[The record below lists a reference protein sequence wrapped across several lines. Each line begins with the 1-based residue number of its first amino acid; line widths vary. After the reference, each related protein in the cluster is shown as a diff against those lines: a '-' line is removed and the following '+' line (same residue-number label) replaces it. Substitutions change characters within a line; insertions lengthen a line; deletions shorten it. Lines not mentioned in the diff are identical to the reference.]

1 MVIRKLLELET
12 DETKKNSKEELSGTK
27 KTERPE
33 GKIAIWG
40 AEPTEPT
47 TEPTE
52 STTEPTER
60 VQSMVQSMGRGDV
73 DVSNTVHAAHSRNA
87 LEIRYDVEGYEG
99 NEGVE
104 GYEGF
109 EGYEGGKGDYEVSPY
124 ENENRCVD
132 ELLCYNSS
140 YSMPYNYND

>member
-12 DETKKNSKEELSGTK
+12 DETKKNSEEELSGTK

-40 AEPTEPT
+40 AEPTEP
-47 TEPTE
+47 
-52 STTEPTER
+52 TTEPTER

-87 LEIRYDVEGYEG
+87 LEIRY
-99 NEGVE
+99 EGVDGYE

-109 EGYEGGKGDYEVSPY
+109 EGFEGDEGHEGHEGDKGDKGVSPY
-124 ENENRCVD
+124 ENDNRCVD
-132 ELLCYNSS
+132 QLLSYNSS
-140 YSMPYNYND
+140 YSLPYNYNN